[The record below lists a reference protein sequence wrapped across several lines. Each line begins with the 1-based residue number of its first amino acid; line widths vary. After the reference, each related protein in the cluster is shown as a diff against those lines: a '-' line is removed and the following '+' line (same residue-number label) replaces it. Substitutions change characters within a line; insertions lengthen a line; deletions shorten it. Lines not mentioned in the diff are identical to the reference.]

1 MVEHHLLIGA
11 WRVDVEWLLS
21 SRIEL
26 IKDLGGFDCDELVVQ
41 KKLNVLGSRQ
51 RFPMGICSEN
61 QVEER

>member
-1 MVEHHLLIGA
+1 M
-11 WRVDVEWLLS
+11 DVEWLLS